1 MQEPAWRWEPFL
13 RPENRASTDKSVRS
27 HTKESCRQGIDPQAI
42 NPEIGFERGQLVFVG
57 DGTAAGAEATLPLEG
72 CTLSGEPLSNK
83 CDLSPISAICLQ

>member
-1 MQEPAWRWEPFL
+1 MQEPALGREPFL
-13 RPENRASTDKSVRS
+13 RRKNQASTDENVRS

-83 CDLSPISAICLQ
+83 CDLSPIGAIRLQ